1 MSTIQITSKI
11 EELRELEALISEAQA
26 EADSIRDELKA
37 HMQAQNTEELT
48 AGRYILRWT
57 TVLSNRFD
65 STAFKKV
72 MPDVY
77 KAYTKQTTSK
87 RFSIS
92 N

>member
-1 MSTIQITSKI
+1 MSTVEITSKI
-11 EELRELEALISEAQA
+11 EELRELESLISEAQA

-57 TVLSNRFD
+57 TVLSNRLD
-65 STAFKKV
+65 SSALKKV

-77 KAYTKQTTSK
+77 KAYTKQTTSR

>member
-1 MSTIQITSKI
+1 MSTVEITSKI
-11 EELRELEALISEAQA
+11 EELRELESLNSEAQA

-57 TVLSNRFD
+57 TVLSNRLD
-65 STAFKKV
+65 SSALKKV
-72 MPDVY
+72 MPDIY
-77 KAYTKQTTSK
+77 KAYTKQTTSR

-92 N
+92 V

>member
-11 EELRELEALISEAQA
+11 EELRELEDLISEAQA

-77 KAYTKQTTSK
+77 KAYTKQTISR
-87 RFSIS
+87 RFSIT
-92 N
+92 

>member
-1 MSTIQITSKI
+1 MSTIEITSKI
-11 EELRELEALISEAQA
+11 EELRELESLISEAQA

-65 STAFKKV
+65 NTAFKKV
-72 MPDVY
+72 MPDIY
-77 KAYTKQTTSK
+77 KAYTKQTTSR
-87 RFSIS
+87 RFSIT
-92 N
+92 